1 MMGIDDTPVFVRNK
15 VSNQKE
21 MTEMILSAGA
31 YLDTQTILEKLP
43 WITVDEVDGI
53 LARTD
58 AESHGRF
65 GNEEGEN
72 EEDDLNE

>member
-1 MMGIDDTPVFVRNK
+1 
-15 VSNQKE
+15 
-21 MTEMILSAGA
+21 MILSAGA
-31 YLDTQTILEKLP
+31 YLDAQTILEKLP

-65 GNEEGEN
+65 GTEEN